1 MKERPILFNGEMVRA
16 ILDGRKTQTRRIIT
30 RWKIRGMD
38 NGYPE
43 GVVVVNE
50 STHNLETVP
59 WTAETIMHYLRCP
72 YGVPGDRLWVRETWM
87 PETEQ
92 GIPTGGI
99 IWRAS
104 DNKPMPDGDGP
115 LRWKPSIHMPKSA
128 SRITLEV
135 TGMQVEQ
142 VQDISEEDAYAEGID
157 LAPTI
162 PHPLV
167 WFRDLWDSINVK
179 RGFGWDV
186 NPWVWVVT
194 FNQYKDIS

>member
-1 MKERPILFNGEMVRA
+1 MTKTRPILFNGEMVRA
-16 ILDGRKTQTRRIIT
+16 ILDGRKTQTRRVVKPQPRFIAHT
-30 RWKIRGMD
+30 HPSVAPYWRWEPCKNFSGTFTLRFAR
-38 NGYPE
+38 E
-43 GVVVVNE
+43 F
-50 STHNLETVP
+50 ST
-59 WTAETIMHYLRCP
+59 
-72 YGVPGDRLWVRETWM
+72 YGAPGDRLWVRETWM

-135 TGMQVEQ
+135 TGMQVER

-179 RGFGWDV
+179 RGFGWDA
-186 NPWVWVVT
+186 NPWVWVVA
-194 FNQYKDIS
+194 FRSVDAVPR